1 MKALKLTIAFAAA
14 IFCLASCA
22 PKQETATSAI
32 DTLTLDQYDPVSVF
46 NVPVHIPMHA
56 KFNVI
61 DMHSHAFRDN
71 VEQIKE
77 WAKILDDNHVDRVV
91 INTYAHGDEFERLY
105 DLYKGVSDKF
115 EMWCGFNYDDF
126 GTPEFAATAIA
137 DLERCVAKGAKGV
150 GELGDKGFG
159 ESYCTRPK
167 ATAHINDPCFDPILE
182 KCGELGL
189 PINFHAGDPIWM
201 YLPIDEHNDG
211 LTNAGKW
218 AIDPNQPG
226 ILGLEEVV
234 ETVIEAVAKHPNT
247 IFIGAHFLNI
257 SHEYD
262 KLAAYLDQ
270 YPNLYVDNS
279 ARHYETCVTP
289 RATKAFYEKYQD
301 RIIFGTDDYARQ
313 EMYSLV
319 WRILETEDEHFYAM
333 KGESLTGSYHWPLF
347 GLGLSDEVLQKIYHD
362 NAVKVMGY

>member
-1 MKALKLTIAFAAA
+1 MKLSKPAFIALFTIFTAA
-14 IFCLASCA
+14 CA
-22 PKQETATSAI
+22 PKQQLNGSI
-32 DTLTLDQYDPVSVF
+32 SDTLTLAEYDPVSVF
-46 NVPVHIPMHA
+46 NVPVHNLMNA

-61 DMHSHAFRDN
+61 DMHSHAFRED
-71 VEQIKE
+71 VEQIRA

-91 INTYAHGDEFERLY
+91 INTYAHGDEFDRLY

-126 GTPEFAATAIA
+126 GTPKFAATAMA

-159 ESYCTRPK
+159 ESYCTKKP
-167 ATAHINDPCFDPILE
+167 TAHINDPSFDPILE
-182 KCGELGL
+182 KCAELGL

-201 YLPIDEHNDG
+201 YLPVDEHNDG
-211 LTNAGKW
+211 LPNAGQW
-218 AIDPNQPG
+218 AINPDQPG
-226 ILGLEEVV
+226 ILNLYEVV
-234 ETVIEAVAKHPNT
+234 ETLIDAVARHPKT

-257 SHEYD
+257 SHDYE
-262 KLAAYLDQ
+262 LLSQYLDK

-301 RIIFGTDDYARQ
+301 RILFGTDDYASQ

-333 KGESLTGSYHWPLF
+333 KAESLTGYYHWPLF
-347 GLGLSDEVLQKIYHD
+347 GLGLSDAVLHKIYHD
-362 NAVKVMGY
+362 NAVRVMGY